1 MAPLWRHDG
10 YMQLGPYV
18 DKIRNE
24 LAAVAETGGEEAR
37 ALAERLVAPLDSAVR
52 LVLLE
57 ALAAAADAITRDL
70 APGSVHLR
78 LRGRDPAF
86 VVTPPPTDAPAD
98 DRPVPPA
105 GAEAKDAEAHDGP
118 VARINFRPPE
128 HLKVRIDEAAAQ
140 EGLSVNAWL
149 VRAASAALD
158 PAARRSES
166 RRSGSATA
174 RFTGWAG

>member
-1 MAPLWRHDG
+1 
-10 YMQLGPYV
+10 MQLGPYV
-18 DKIRNE
+18 DRLRNE

-37 ALAERLVAPLDSAVR
+37 ALAERLVAPIDSAVR

-98 DRPVPPA
+98 HRPVPA
-105 GAEAKDAEAHDGP
+105 GADAKDPEAHDGP

-149 VRAASAALD
+149 VRTASAALD

-166 RRSGSATA
+166 RRSGSGTA